1 MTVGRR
7 NSQFLPD
14 RGPVKYQVTLL
25 LFLVARPVER
35 DEGEAVE
42 SARERI
48 LENWRRE
55 RKKSVGTLGG
65 KLHNYWQQ
73 GENEEEEEEEEDE
86 DEDEEEFLEGS
97 QS

>member
-1 MTVGRR
+1 M
-7 NSQFLPD
+7 
-14 RGPVKYQVTLL
+14 KYRVTLL

-55 RKKSVGTLGG
+55 RKKSGGTLGG

-73 GENEEEEEEEEDE
+73 GENEEEEEEEDE

>member
-1 MTVGRR
+1 ME
-7 NSQFLPD
+7 
-14 RGPVKYQVTLL
+14 KLL
-25 LFLVARPVER
+25 
-35 DEGEAVE
+35 
-42 SARERI
+42 SARERT

-55 RKKSVGTLGG
+55 RKKSAGE

-73 GENEEEEEEEEDE
+73 GENEEEEEEEDE

>member
-1 MTVGRR
+1 
-7 NSQFLPD
+7 
-14 RGPVKYQVTLL
+14 
-25 LFLVARPVER
+25 VER

-55 RKKSVGTLGG
+55 PKKSVGTLGG

-73 GENEEEEEEEEDE
+73 GENEEEEEENE

>member
-1 MTVGRR
+1 MTVGPR
-7 NSQFLPD
+7 NSHFLPD
-14 RGPVKYQVTLL
+14 RGPVKYRVTLL

-42 SARERI
+42 RERENSGK
-48 LENWRRE
+48 LEKRAEEICRYLSE
-55 RKKSVGTLGG
+55 

-73 GENEEEEEEEEDE
+73 GENEEGDEDE

>member
-1 MTVGRR
+1 LRAQWRETRE
-7 NSQFLPD
+7 
-14 RGPVKYQVTLL
+14 KLL
-25 LFLVARPVER
+25 
-35 DEGEAVE
+35 
-42 SARERI
+42 SARESI

-55 RKKSVGTLGG
+55 RKKSAGTLGE

-73 GENEEEEEEEEDE
+73 GENEEEEDEDE